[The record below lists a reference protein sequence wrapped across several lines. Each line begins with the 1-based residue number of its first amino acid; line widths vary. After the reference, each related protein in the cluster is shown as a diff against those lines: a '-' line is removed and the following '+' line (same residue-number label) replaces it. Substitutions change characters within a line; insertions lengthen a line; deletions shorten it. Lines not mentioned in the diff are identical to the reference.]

1 MGIRTRLTEAL
12 GILVPILSAP
22 MGFVAGG
29 KLAAAVTAAGGLGI
43 IGGGYGDADW
53 LDREFAAAG
62 NARVG
67 CGFITWS
74 LAKQPDLL
82 THALAHAPAALMLS
96 FGDPTPFA
104 PAIRAAGSRL
114 ICQVQTIEHTRA
126 ALDCGADIIVAQGSE
141 AGGHGAT
148 RATLT
153 LVPEI
158 AGLLARESP
167 ATLLVAAGG
176 IADGRGLAASLM
188 LGADGVMLG
197 SRLWASPE
205 ALVHPNHQRAALA
218 ANGDGTIRQRSADIA
233 RGYDWPEEFTGR
245 VLRTAFVARW
255 HGREEE
261 HRAIAEAARPEYLAA
276 VAEGQTEESGVFVG
290 EAIGLMRDVSP
301 AAEILARVTEE
312 AEALLRQGA
321 TKFVV

>member
-1 MGIRTRLTEAL
+1 MGMRTRLTETL
-12 GILVPILSAP
+12 GITLPILSAP

-53 LDREFAAAG
+53 LGREFAEAG

-74 LAKQPDLL
+74 LAKQPELL
-82 THALAHAPAALMLS
+82 AHVLAHAPAVLMLS

-104 PAIRAAGSRL
+104 PAIRATGSKL
-114 ICQVQTIEHTRA
+114 ICQVQTIAHTRA
-126 ALDCGADIIVAQGSE
+126 ALACGADIIVAQGTE

-153 LVPEI
+153 LVPEV
-158 AGLLARESP
+158 ADLLAREAP
-167 ATLLVAAGG
+167 GTLLVAAGG

-197 SRLWASPE
+197 SRLWSTPE

-218 ANGDGTIRQRSADIA
+218 ANGDGTIRQKSADIA
-233 RGYDWPEEFTGR
+233 RGYDWPDEFTGR
-245 VLRTAFVARW
+245 VLRTAFVTAW
-255 HGREEE
+255 QGREAE
-261 HRAIAEAARPEYLAA
+261 HRAVAEAVRPDYLAA
-276 VAEGQTEESGVFVG
+276 VAEGRTEESGVFVG
-290 EAIGLMRDVSP
+290 EAIGLIQDASP
-301 AAEILARVTEE
+301 AAEILARVTKE
-312 AEALLRQGA
+312 AEALLRGRA
-321 TKFVV
+321 TELVV